1 MTRPVRPR
9 KATPAVPATTVIRG
23 FVMATLVGLASAAA
37 AFAQQPDTI
46 LVNGRI
52 LTADAQF
59 STREALAIRE
69 GKVASLGTSAEIRQ
83 LAGARTRV
91 IDLQGRTVIPGLI
104 DSHMHA
110 IRAGQTFATE
120 VNWAG
125 ARSLPEAL
133 TRIRAAAA
141 ARPPGSWLIVAGGW
155 NERQF
160 SEKRR
165 PTQAELQAA
174 APQHPVYVQL
184 GYGWIVMTSSGLTT
198 LGITGDADLPR
209 NARLERDSSG
219 NPTGIITGPQDAI
232 VALFDRLP
240 KPTVEQQVEGT
251 RQFFHEL
258 NRLGLTAVLDPG
270 GNNLL
275 PADYQPLLTLW
286 RERRMTVR
294 VAYSINGQTAGS
306 ELDEFKSLTALLP
319 MGFGDDMLRFNGLG
333 ERVTVAM
340 NNNDRPTEAQKTHY
354 YEIARWAAGRGMT
367 ITMHWNSDASV
378 GELLTI
384 WERVNA
390 QVPIAPLRW
399 SIAHLNDASDA
410 TLRRMKA
417 LGVGWTVQ
425 DASLYFGGEPFL
437 KARGREQA
445 RRSPPVES
453 GRRIGVPIGAGTD
466 AHRVAPYNPFVS
478 LQWLLDGA
486 DVGGIAIRG
495 AEEIPSRADA
505 LRAYTIG
512 SAWFSHDD
520 DTRGS
525 LEIGKLADLAVLSRD
540 YMTVPVEQIG
550 AIESVLTMV
559 GGSIVYAAGP
569 YQALAGTQ

>member
-1 MTRPVRPR
+1 MVSPPSLPLHTRFGEARR
-9 KATPAVPATTVIRG
+9 AFLLAALL
-23 FVMATLVGLASAAA
+23 ALLSASAAS
-37 AFAQQPDTI
+37 AQDPDTI
-46 LVNGRI
+46 LINGKI
-52 LTADAQF
+52 LTADARF
-59 STREALAIRE
+59 GIHEALAIRG
-69 GKVASLGTSAEIRQ
+69 GKVAALGRTTEIRT

-110 IRAGQTFATE
+110 IRAGQTFGTE

-125 ARSLPEAL
+125 ARSLTEAIG
-133 TRIRAAAA
+133 RIRDAAA

-174 APQHPVYVQL
+174 APQHPIYVQL
-184 GYGWIVMTSSGLTT
+184 GYGWIVMTPLALERLRISSDGE
-198 LGITGDADLPR
+198 LPR
-209 NARLERDSSG
+209 NARLERDGAG
-219 NPTGIITGPQDAI
+219 NTTGVITGPQDAI

-240 KPTVEQQVEGT
+240 KPTFEQQVEGT
-251 RQFFHEL
+251 RLFFREL
-258 NRLGLTAVLDPG
+258 NRLGLTGVLDPG
-270 GNNLL
+270 GNNVL
-275 PADYQPLLTLW
+275 PPDYQPLLTLW
-286 RERRMTVR
+286 RNRQLTVR
-294 VAYSINGQTAGS
+294 VAYSINGQTSGS
-306 ELDEFKSLTALLP
+306 ELDEFKSLTALVP

-333 ERVTVAM
+333 ERVTVAL
-340 NNNDRPTEAQKTHY
+340 NNNDRPTEAQKEKY
-354 YEIARWAAGRGMT
+354 YEIARWAAGQGMT
-367 ITMHWNSDASV
+367 ITMHWNNDASA

-425 DASLYFGGEPFL
+425 DASMYFGGEPFL
-437 KARGREQA
+437 KARGRDAA
-445 RRSPPVES
+445 RRAPPVES
-453 GRRIGVPIGAGTD
+453 GRRLGVAIGAGTD
-466 AHRVAPYNPFVS
+466 AHRVAPYNPFTA

-486 DVGGIAIRG
+486 DVGGVPIRG
-495 AEEIPSRADA
+495 GDEIPSRADA
-505 LRAYTIG
+505 LRFYTIG

-520 DTRGS
+520 DARGS
-525 LEIGKLADLAVLSRD
+525 LEAGKLADLAVLSHD
-540 YMTVPVEQIG
+540 YLTVPTEQIG

-559 GGSIVYAAGP
+559 GGSIVYGAGP
-569 YQALAGTQ
+569 YRTLTGTH